1 MSNFIKVLKSHFSV
15 EKQFRMNLWIKF
27 SGRNVNALIMEEGE
41 TFADADV
48 GFRHVVI

>member
-1 MSNFIKVLKSHFSV
+1 MLEDTINML
-15 EKQFRMNLWIKF
+15 QPALRMNLWIRL